1 MTHEVLSVA
10 FGAASVNYVCSEF
23 LAQGVF
29 AHWVTSRI
37 VAKHISGA
45 YRIIFLNRPVRYW
58 EEEVFGFR
66 CAFSFEVPFEQLN
79 GFWTKE
85 CAEFYACFVAAF
97 TGEVQADRAG
107 FSFEFVFDAAE
118 YDALFITDA

>member
-1 MTHEVLSVA
+1 MAHEVLSVA
-10 FGAASVNYVCSEF
+10 FWAASVNYVCSEF

-29 AHWVTSRI
+29 AHWIASWV
-37 VAKHISGA
+37 VAEYFSGS
-45 YRIIFLNRPVRYW
+45 YCIIFLNRPVRYW

-66 CAFSFEVPFEQLN
+66 CAFGFEVPFEQLN

-97 TGEVQADRAG
+97 TGEVQADRAD
-107 FSFEFVFDAAE
+107 FRFELVFDSAE
-118 YDALFITDA
+118 